1 MSEFSVVTGTSTF
14 SVEILAAC
22 FQNLEHIKIFR
33 GTLTVNYLLGS
44 NVSLSE
50 SKAFS
55 FFVVSP
61 SDPDEPNCELDYNNR
76 DLLGR
81 NPIYEWT
88 THSIRV
94 MLEGDSGD

>member
-1 MSEFSVVTGTSTF
+1 M
-14 SVEILAAC
+14 
-22 FQNLEHIKIFR
+22 
-33 GTLTVNYLLGS
+33 NYSLDS
-44 NVSLSE
+44 IVSLSE

-61 SDPDEPNCELDYNNR
+61 SNPDEPNCELDYNMA

-81 NPIYEWT
+81 NPIYEWA